1 MSDIVARADRAL
13 SRDLCDHCL
22 GRLFAL
28 VDTGLTNRERGES
41 IRMAVGLVRSLK
53 GDAPPTHNTCWLCVN
68 IFDSV
73 PRFAEAVM
81 KELSKVEFGTFLI
94 GSRVD
99 PEIQERE
106 ERLWS
111 ELGGETAEPIKG
123 ELNREIGKIVE
134 SSVGRP
140 VEFGAPDVVA
150 LVDTRFASVELDV
163 TPLFVY
169 GRYRKFVRDI
179 PQTRWPCRM
188 CRGKGCK
195 RCHFTGKMYETSV
208 QEIVGDPIMR
218 EAGGSD
224 HFFHGMGREDIDARM
239 LGNGRPFVVEIREPR
254 RRSIDLPLI
263 ERRVNDEGKGR
274 VEVIGL
280 RVSSREEVRQIKS
293 ASPSKVYRV
302 EIAINGKVNKEK
314 INEVLQSFKRTRITQ
329 QTPVRVSHRRA
340 DLARERMIID
350 TEMVGFDDPLL
361 TLVIK
366 TEAGTYVK
374 EFVHGDNGRT
384 NPSLSGALGVPCEV
398 KSLDVIDIA
407 DDTGDE

>member
-1 MSDIVARADRAL
+1 
-13 SRDLCDHCL
+13 
-22 GRLFAL
+22 
-28 VDTGLTNRERGES
+28 
-41 IRMAVGLVRSLK
+41 K
-53 GDAPPTHNTCWLCVN
+53 
-68 IFDSV
+68 
-73 PRFAEAVM
+73 
-81 KELSKVEFGTFLI
+81 
-94 GSRVD
+94 
-99 PEIQERE
+99 
-106 ERLWS
+106 
-111 ELGGETAEPIKG
+111 
-123 ELNREIGKIVE
+123 
-134 SSVGRP
+134 
-140 VEFGAPDVVA
+140 
-150 LVDTRFASVELDV
+150 
-163 TPLFVY
+163 
-169 GRYRKFVRDI
+169 
-179 PQTRWPCRM
+179 
-188 CRGKGCK
+188 
-195 RCHFTGKMYETSV
+195 
-208 QEIVGDPIMR
+208 
-218 EAGGSD
+218 
-224 HFFHGMGREDIDARM
+224 
-239 LGNGRPFVVEIREPR
+239 
-254 RRSIDLPLI
+254 
-263 ERRVNDEGKGR
+263 NDEGKGR